1 MRLLFILTLIFFS
14 LASCGKKRSIHITA
28 KNAATGQPYA
38 GLEYTVGSS
47 VTGNNGEKSRKEAT
61 GFLDAGGEAGITI
74 RVKSNRT
81 YYVHVKEPENT
92 CYNKMITMY
101 FDSPFD
107 EDGHFNFEFAEC
119 AYLKLN
125 INNVNCQGASDYF
138 KLYYMGRQVG
148 GQGSGIVGAISKE
161 GGGCYNFLASDFSSV
176 PMGNMYWKWEV
187 TRNSITNIY
196 YDTINLS
203 SGEYKT
209 YDINY

>member
-1 MRLLFILTLIFFS
+1 MRIFILILCGLLFF
-14 LASCGKKRSIHITA
+14 SCGKKRSIHITA
-28 KNAATGQPYA
+28 TNAATDQRYA

-61 GFLDAGGEAGITI
+61 GFLDANGEVGVTI
-74 RVKSNRT
+74 RVKPNRT
-81 YYVHVKEPENT
+81 YYVHVKEPSNT

-101 FDSPFD
+101 FNSPFD

-119 AYLKLN
+119 AYFKLN
-125 INNVNCQGASDYF
+125 INNINCQGATDYF

-161 GGGCYNFLASDFSSV
+161 GSGCYSYTGSDFSSV
-176 PMGNMYWKWEV
+176 PMGEMYWKWEV
-187 TRNSITNIY
+187 TRNSITTTY
-196 YDTINLS
+196 YDTIYLGP
-203 SGEYKT
+203 GEYKT